1 MQHRAAPT
9 LASAAARSHSTA
21 VTRTAEPDDARAPC
35 GWSRTLL
42 AGFRAGT
49 PEALREVYRMHA
61 REITT
66 MLRHGFAF
74 DSAAGVGRFAGLSS
88 PFELQDALHET
99 FARAFEPAARTAFDG
114 IRPYGPYLR
123 TIARN
128 VVLRAGRR
136 QRERVPLQD
145 VADDGRAPVGAA
157 EDAADPE
164 RAAQDGELVALVR
177 AFLERVPAPDRA
189 LLQAR
194 FVDGLSQRDA
204 AAQLGLGRQQLRT
217 REARLR
223 EALLEHLRERG
234 RDGLA
239 AVLPSLLATLVVE
252 ALR

>member
-1 MQHRAAPT
+1 MN
-9 LASAAARSHSTA
+9 
-21 VTRTAEPDDARAPC
+21 RTAEPDDARAPC

-42 AGFRAGT
+42 AGFRAGA
-49 PEALREVYRMHA
+49 PEALREIYRMHA

-74 DSAAGVGRFAGLSS
+74 ESNAGIGRFGGLSS

-99 FARAFEPAARTAFDG
+99 FARAFEPAARRAFDG

-136 QRERVPLQD
+136 QRERVPLPDGIEQERA
-145 VADDGRAPVGAA
+145 VAGTDD
-157 EDAADPE
+157 DAGDPE
-164 RAAQDGELVALVR
+164 RAAQDRELVAVVR
-177 AFLERVPAPDRA
+177 AFLDRVAPADRA

-204 AAQLGLGRQQLRT
+204 AEQLGLGRQQLRT

-223 EALLEHLRERG
+223 EALLDHLRERG
-234 RDGLA
+234 REGLA
-239 AVLPSLLATLVVE
+239 AVLPSLLTALVVE

>member
-1 MQHRAAPT
+1 M
-9 LASAAARSHSTA
+9 
-21 VTRTAEPDDARAPC
+21 
-35 GWSRTLL
+35 
-42 AGFRAGT
+42 
-49 PEALREVYRMHA
+49 
-61 REITT
+61 
-66 MLRHGFAF
+66 
-74 DSAAGVGRFAGLSS
+74 
-88 PFELQDALHET
+88 
-99 FARAFEPAARTAFDG
+99 
-114 IRPYGPYLR
+114 
-123 TIARN
+123 
-128 VVLRAGRR
+128 VLRAGRR

-177 AFLERVPAPDRA
+177 AFLERVPHPTARCCRRA
-189 LLQAR
+189 SSTGCPNATR
-194 FVDGLSQRDA
+194 PRSWAWA
-204 AAQLGLGRQQLRT
+204 ASSCA